1 MDDAVL
7 SLEEA
12 LKNKT
17 FLVKSYQRGYR
28 WTDTHVDALLQDIA
42 DFAKSGK
49 EHESYFLQPVIVKSL
64 KQKDGSESWELIDG
78 QQRLTTIFL
87 MDAVLC
93 RALNRSSAFPSG
105 YATKTGK
112 KAVNFCVVLPGNQ
125 SGRKVR
131 RGRRNLEK
139 IPTSI
144 TWPGHA

>member
-64 KQKDGSESWELIDG
+64 KQKDGSESW
-78 QQRLTTIFL
+78 
-87 MDAVLC
+87 
-93 RALNRSSAFPSG
+93 SSSTVSRGSPPFFSWTPSF
-105 YATKTGK
+105 A
-112 KAVNFCVVLPGNQ
+112 AP
-125 SGRKVR
+125 
-131 RGRRNLEK
+131 
-139 IPTSI
+139 
-144 TWPGHA
+144 